1 MTTQSYEEM
10 TPKDDLVERV
20 AQKIGAALRDGEQL
34 DGATRAAIAAYFD
47 AGEVHTERAA
57 ISLADKYEEKI
68 AKLGADLIAWRSAFQ
83 DVTPGGSEF
92 MHPQSVRDYARKLK
106 DETVQAKLDRARI
119 QKDFAK
125 LEAEAAAMR
134 GAIQGTLGDI
144 VPDPNTPP
152 DSRRIISHGDIMA
165 LCAAL
170 SPDAGKRVRDV
181 IEAANLFVHARN
193 SETFDEL
200 INALVALEEKP

>member
-134 GAIQGTLGDI
+134 
-144 VPDPNTPP
+144 
-152 DSRRIISHGDIMA
+152 
-165 LCAAL
+165 
-170 SPDAGKRVRDV
+170 
-181 IEAANLFVHARN
+181 E
-193 SETFDEL
+193 
-200 INALVALEEKP
+200 ALEAVPKEDCGARLHYSCDCPGWNSARSALLEWAKSKNLV

>member
-134 GAIQGTLGDI
+134 GTLESAISTLHDVNKDTNYSFDRIGDEG
-144 VPDPNTPP
+144 NYL
-152 DSRRIISHGDIMA
+152 RCLEKA
-165 LCAAL
+165 LL
-170 SPDAGKRVRDV
+170 PDAGKRVRDV
-181 IEAANLFVHARN
+181 IEAADCSFTREIQRRLT
-193 SETFDEL
+193 S
-200 INALVALEEKP
+200 